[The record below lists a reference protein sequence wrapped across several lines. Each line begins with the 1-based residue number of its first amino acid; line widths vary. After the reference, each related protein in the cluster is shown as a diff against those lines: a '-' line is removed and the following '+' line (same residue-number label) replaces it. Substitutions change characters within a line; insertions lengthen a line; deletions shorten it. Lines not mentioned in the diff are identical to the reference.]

1 MLAGNGGVVINV
13 ASEAGLVGIA
23 GQAAYNVSKAGAI
36 SLTKSMAV
44 DFARKGVR
52 VNAVCPGTTETPLVK
67 DALRKSKDT
76 GKRKT

>member
-23 GQAAYNVSKAGAI
+23 GQVAYNVSKAGAI

-44 DFARKGVR
+44 DLARKGVR
-52 VNAVCPGTTETPLVK
+52 V
-67 DALRKSKDT
+67 
-76 GKRKT
+76 KRSMSGNNRNSIS